1 MVMMPILTLA
11 RLDTPT
17 KYANI
22 RSNKVIII
30 KIFISD
36 ILMNQLGYAS
46 SPAVLQYLKAAADY
60 GLTPETILQDN
71 HLSLDILNN
80 NLKRIS
86 GEEFERVIRY
96 LIEKTDD
103 PCFGLKS
110 SRYVQAGSYSVLGYM
125 LMNCQSLHEAL
136 SKAPAYERLVG
147 DMGVSE
153 IKTLANNETELRWIC
168 NYSDPIVRPHMIANV
183 LGSWVNFA
191 RFLVD
196 KPEGKPKS
204 VWFEFSK
211 PNNHS
216 ALQFQSMFNCP
227 IRFNAPYS
235 ALFLDDHLLGLPM
248 RQPDEQLLKTL
259 ENHAEILMADI
270 SDKQPLPIQTKNVIR
285 GLLLEGIP
293 RKDIVSKRLGLTE
306 RTFQR
311 KLKEYDCSYQQLLDE
326 IRLEQAKELLT
337 QTELPAQEIA
347 IRLGFSEPRS
357 FHRSFKKWLD
367 TTPGEYREKNKK

>member
-1 MVMMPILTLA
+1 MMYIIALA

-17 KYANI
+17 NYANV
-22 RSNKVIII
+22 RANKVITI
-30 KIFISD
+30 KNDYYI
-36 ILMNQLGYAS
+36 MNQLGHAS
-46 SPAVLQYLKAAADY
+46 SPAVLQYIKAASDY
-60 GLTPETILQDN
+60 GLTAETVLNDN
-71 HLSLDILNN
+71 EVSLDIVNN

-86 GEEFERVIRY
+86 GEQFQRIIRY
-96 LIEKTDD
+96 LIEKTGD

-110 SRYVQAGSYSVLGYM
+110 SRYVQAGSYSVLGYI
-125 LMNCQSLHEAL
+125 LMNCASLREAL
-136 SKAPAYERLVG
+136 NKAPAYERLVG
-147 DMGVSE
+147 DMGVSDFNQVENGDTE
-153 IKTLANNETELRWIC
+153 IRWHC
-168 NYSDPIVRPHMIANV
+168 NYTDTIVRPHMIANV

-191 RFLVD
+191 RFLLD
-196 KPEGKPKS
+196 KPEGKPNK
-204 VWFEFSK
+204 VWFEFAQ
-211 PNNHS
+211 PNPHS

-235 ALFLDDHLLGLPM
+235 ALFMDDKLLNLPM

-270 SDKQPLPIQTKNVIR
+270 SDKQPLPIQAKNVIT

-293 RKDIVSKRLGLTE
+293 RKEIVAKRLGLTE

-311 KLKEYDCSYQQLLDE
+311 KLQQYDCSYQQILDE
-326 IRLEQAKELLT
+326 VRLAQAKELLT
-337 QTELPAQEIA
+337 QTELCAQEIA

-367 TTPGEYREKNKK
+367 TTPGEYREQNKK

>member
-1 MVMMPILTLA
+1 
-11 RLDTPT
+11 
-17 KYANI
+17 
-22 RSNKVIII
+22 
-30 KIFISD
+30 
-36 ILMNQLGYAS
+36 MNQLGYAS

-60 GLTPETILQDN
+60 GLSPETILNEN
-71 HLSLDILNN
+71 HVSLEILNN

-86 GEEFERVIRY
+86 GEDFQRIISY

-125 LMNCQSLHEAL
+125 LMNCKSLKEAL

-153 IKTLANNETELRWIC
+153 ITPLNNGETELRWNC
-168 NYSDPIVRPHMIANV
+168 NYSDTKVRPHMIANV

-196 KPEGKPKS
+196 KPEGKPKQ
-204 VWFEFSK
+204 VWFEFSQ

-216 ALQFQSMFNCP
+216 SLQFQSMFKCP
-227 IRFNAPYS
+227 IKFNAPYS
-235 ALFLDDHLLGLPM
+235 ALFMDDHLLNLPM

-270 SDKQPLPIQTKNVIR
+270 SDKQP
-285 GLLLEGIP
+285 
-293 RKDIVSKRLGLTE
+293 
-306 RTFQR
+306 
-311 KLKEYDCSYQQLLDE
+311 
-326 IRLEQAKELLT
+326 
-337 QTELPAQEIA
+337 
-347 IRLGFSEPRS
+347 
-357 FHRSFKKWLD
+357 
-367 TTPGEYREKNKK
+367 

>member
-1 MVMMPILTLA
+1 
-11 RLDTPT
+11 
-17 KYANI
+17 
-22 RSNKVIII
+22 
-30 KIFISD
+30 
-36 ILMNQLGYAS
+36 MNQLGYAS

-60 GLTPETILQDN
+60 GLSPEMILNENQV
-71 HLSLDILNN
+71 SLEILNN

-86 GEEFERVIRY
+86 GEDFQRIIGY

-125 LMNCQSLHEAL
+125 LMNCKSLREAL

-147 DMGVSE
+147 DMGISE
-153 IKTLANNETELRWIC
+153 ITPLENGDTEMRWNC
-168 NYSDPIVRPHMIANV
+168 NYSDPTVRPHMIANV

-196 KPEGKPKS
+196 KPEGKAKQ
-204 VWFEFSK
+204 VWFEFSQ

-216 ALQFQSMFNCP
+216 SLQFQSMFNCP
-227 IRFNAPYS
+227 IKFNAPYS
-235 ALFLDDHLLGLPM
+235 ALFMDDHLLSLPM

-270 SDKQPLPIQTKNVIR
+270 SDKQPLPIQAKNVIR

-293 RKDIVSKRLGLTE
+293 RKDMVSKRLGLTE

-311 KLKEYDCSYQQLLDE
+311 KLQQYDCSYQQLLDE

-367 TTPGEYREKNKK
+367 TTPGEYRDSHKK